1 MIGGRGERERH
12 GEEAMRKETKRERKR
27 KRRVQTRTSEERN
40 RRNNEGGR
48 VTGGGVGDTVA
59 RVYRELWLSLVSIPP
74 PPKEFPCVHRREE
87 APVAQRGCAGA
98 AKKRR
103 ARGKREA
110 TATGRGQELTWK
122 RM

>member
-48 VTGGGVGDTVA
+48 VTGGGGHSGAGVQ
-59 RVYRELWLSLVSIPP
+59 RVMVIASEYPTSSEGVPMCP
-74 PPKEFPCVHRREE
+74 
-87 APVAQRGCAGA
+87 Q
-98 AKKRR
+98 KRR
-103 ARGKREA
+103 SSRGAERV
-110 TATGRGQELTWK
+110 RGGG
-122 RM
+122 